1 MSFTPIHDIPSV
13 QAELNGRY
21 TSGRRHRGVRPE
33 SSLRVIARSLRSA
46 RRHEEGASS
55 HL

>member
-1 MSFTPIHDIPSV
+1 MSFTPINDTTSV
-13 QAELNGRY
+13 RAELHSRY
-21 TSGRRHRGVRPE
+21 GSGRSSRSVRTE

-46 RRHEEGASS
+46 RRHEEGAS

>member
-1 MSFTPIHDIPSV
+1 MSFTPLNDTTSV
-13 QAELNGRY
+13 RAELHSRY
-21 TSGRRHRGVRPE
+21 ASGRHGRAARPE